1 MTCFVRT
8 DGKTVRQWCLEHE
21 VSYGAVWNHLERG
34 MNPNDACREALRRR
48 GQRFSHPKYFYKGKS
63 LVEILGQQTN
73 RYHNAMR
80 RIRNG
85 MSIENALKGII

>member
-21 VSYGAVWNHLERG
+21 VSYGAVWNHLEMG
-34 MNPNDACREALRRR
+34 MNPNDACLEALRRR

-73 RYHNAMR
+73 RYHRVLRIMR
-80 RIRNG
+80 KG
-85 MSIENALKGII
+85 TSIENAIKEVK